1 MEQKIKLNQVV
12 IALGTNLG
20 DKELNLKS
28 AISQINSNVGEV
40 LKVSSIFKNSAV
52 GFESKNEFYNACLI
66 CKTKL
71 SPELVLEKLQ
81 EIEKILGR
89 KKTKE
94 SYEDRVIDLDIIFYE
109 DLVIKSKNL
118 EIPHPSYSLRNF
130 VLFPMLEL
138 SDFKDPKTAVNIS
151 QLVM

>member
-52 GFESKNEFYNACLI
+52 GFESENEFYNACLI
-66 CKTKL
+66 CTTEL

-118 EIPHPSYSLRNF
+118 EIPHPSYSQRNF

>member
-1 MEQKIKLNQVV
+1 MDQKVKLHQVV

-52 GFESKNEFYNACLI
+52 GFESENEFYNACLI
-66 CKTKL
+66 CKTEL

-118 EIPHPSYSLRNF
+118 EIPHPSYSQRNF

-151 QLVM
+151 QLLM